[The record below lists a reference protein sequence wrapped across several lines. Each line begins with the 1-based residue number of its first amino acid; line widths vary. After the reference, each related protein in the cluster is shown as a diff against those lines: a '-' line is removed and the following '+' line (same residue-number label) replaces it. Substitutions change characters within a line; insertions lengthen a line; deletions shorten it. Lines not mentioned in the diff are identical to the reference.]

1 MQERVSSVTEFGN
14 GYLIILLAGVSF
26 FLYGSSMASQSLEKL
41 MASKI
46 TTLMNKLSKSQFLS
60 IAVGIGLTTIL
71 QSSGAVTSMLVGLGT
86 ARVIQLPQVMGVII
100 GTAIGSTLTVQLI
113 SFDLSGYALPL
124 FIVGFTGFF
133 LAQKPTLRNLSTVVM
148 GFALIFF
155 GLKMIS
161 MGAHHFATLEILSD
175 FFQTLKANSAY
186 SFFASMLFCAFVH
199 SSAVTIGLAMSLC
212 SAGVISTQDAIIW
225 VYGANIGTTS
235 TALFAAASANYI
247 GKQVAWAHF
256 FYKSVSVILFYP
268 LTNYFIDFVQQFQT
282 TSSRLIANAHLFFNI
297 GSAIIFYPFIAQGAV
312 LIEKMFPKSSQD
324 EFGTEYLA
332 LNNYENSALAVS
344 YAQREIMRTADIVI
358 SMLKDSV
365 VLFEQEDPLLIQSIK
380 ERDNQVDFL
389 YRETK
394 MFLLNHANQGS
405 AAVQQ
410 NIMNMI
416 MFISDL
422 ERAADSIDINIRTL
436 AIKKHALKLYFSNE
450 GWSEIKQM
458 HAQVVKVASM
468 GINAYD
474 NPKLCENAIELKRDL
489 AKFELNMRENHIS
502 RLNKGMRDS
511 INTSSIHLDLLSE
524 YKRIAS
530 LLCNHA
536 YNTSKSSRKVAL
548 KTDPSSSS
556 EDLS

>member
-1 MQERVSSVTEFGN
+1 MIDLQNSH
-14 GYLIILLAGVSF
+14 IIIFLAGIAF

-41 MASKI
+41 MAQRI
-46 TTLMNKLSKSQFLS
+46 TLLMNKLSKSSLLS
-60 IAVGIGLTTIL
+60 IGVGVGLTTIL
-71 QSSGAVTSMLVGLGT
+71 QSSGAVTTMLVGLGS

-113 SFDLSGYALPL
+113 SFDLSQYALPL
-124 FIVGFTGFF
+124 FILGFGGFF
-133 LAQKPTLRNLSTVVM
+133 FTSKPTLKNLSTVIM
-148 GFALIFF
+148 GFAMIFL

-161 MGAHHFATLEILSD
+161 LSSHYFAQLEFLAE
-175 FFQTLKANSAY
+175 FFKALKENSAY
-186 SFFASMLFCAFVH
+186 SFFASMIFCSFVH
-199 SSAVTIGLAMSLC
+199 SSAITIGLAMSLC
-212 SAGVISTQDAIIW
+212 SAGVISTHDAIIW

-235 TALFAAASANYI
+235 TALYTSASSNYI

-256 FYKSVSVILFYP
+256 FYKALSVIIFYP
-268 LTNYFIDFVQQFQT
+268 LTTYFIEFVSQFQST
-282 TSSRLIANAHLFFNI
+282 TSRMIANAHFFFNI
-297 GSAIIFYPFIAQGAV
+297 GSAIVFYPFIGKGAQM
-312 LIEKMFPKSSQD
+312 IQKMFPKGLQE

-332 LNNYENSALAVS
+332 MNNYENTALAVS
-344 YAQREIMRTADIVI
+344 YAQREIMRTADIVL

-365 VLFEQEDPLLIQSIK
+365 VLFEQEDPVLVQSIK
-380 ERDNQVDFL
+380 DRDNQVDFL

-394 MFLLNHANQGS
+394 MFLLNQANSNS
-405 AAVQQ
+405 AVVNQ
-410 NIMNMI
+410 NVMNMI

-436 AIKKHALKLYFSNE
+436 AIKKHALKLYFSDE

-474 NPKLCENAIELKRDL
+474 NPAMCESAIQLKRELAKIELHL
-489 AKFELNMRENHIS
+489 RENHIS

-524 YKRIAS
+524 YRRIAS

-536 YNTSKSSRKVAL
+536 YSTIKTVA
-548 KTDPSSSS
+548 KDRDQK

>member
-1 MQERVSSVTEFGN
+1 MIDLQNSHIVIF
-14 GYLIILLAGVSF
+14 LAGIAF
-26 FLYGSSMASQSLEKL
+26 FLYGSSMASGSLEKL
-41 MASKI
+41 MAQRI
-46 TTLMNKLSKSQFLS
+46 TLLMTKLSKSSLLS
-60 IAVGIGLTTIL
+60 IGVGVGLTSIL
-71 QSSGAVTSMLVGLGT
+71 QSSGAVTSMLVGLGS

-113 SFDLSGYALPL
+113 SFDLSQYALPL
-124 FIVGFTGFF
+124 FILGFGGFF
-133 LAQKPTLRNLSTVVM
+133 VSKKPALKNLSTVVM
-148 GFALIFF
+148 GFAMLFL

-161 MGAHHFATLEILSD
+161 ISSHYFAQLSFLAD
-175 FFQTLKANSAY
+175 FFTGLKENSAY
-186 SFFASMLFCAFVH
+186 SFFAAVIFCAFVH
-199 SSAVTIGLAMSLC
+199 SSAITIGLAMSLC
-212 SAGVISTQDAIIW
+212 AAGVISTHDAIIW

-235 TALFAAASANYI
+235 TALYMAAGSNYI

-256 FYKSVSVILFYP
+256 FYKALSVIIFYP
-268 LTNYFIDFVQQFQT
+268 LTTYFIEFVSQFQT
-282 TSSRLIANAHLFFNI
+282 TSSRLIANAHFFFNI
-297 GSAIIFYPFIAQGAV
+297 GSAMLFYPFISKGSQ
-312 LIEKMFPKSSQD
+312 LIQKMFPKGLQE

-332 LNNYENSALAVS
+332 MNNYDNTALAIS
-344 YAQREIMRTADIVI
+344 YAQREIMRCADIVI

-365 VLFEQEDPLLIQSIK
+365 VLFEEEDPVLVQSIK
-380 ERDNQVDFL
+380 DRDNQVDFL

-394 MFLLNHANQGS
+394 MFLLNQANS
-405 AAVQQ
+405 NASVVNQ
-410 NIMNMI
+410 NVMNMI

-450 GWSEIKQM
+450 GWNEIKQM

-474 NPKLCENAIELKRDL
+474 SPAMCESAIQLKRELAKIELN
-489 AKFELNMRENHIS
+489 FRENHIS
-502 RLNKGMRDS
+502 RLNRGMQDS

-524 YKRIAS
+524 YRRIAS

-536 YNTSKSSRKVAL
+536 YATIKGAGKKIDEA
-548 KTDPSSSS
+548 K

>member
-1 MQERVSSVTEFGN
+1 MIELQNSQI
-14 GYLIILLAGVSF
+14 IILLAGVSF

-46 TTLMNKLSKSQFLS
+46 TTLMNKLAKSQFLS
-60 IAVGIGLTTIL
+60 IVVGIGLTTIL

-86 ARVIQLPQVMGVII
+86 AKVIQLTQVMGVII

-113 SFDLSGYALPL
+113 SFDLSHLALPL
-124 FIVGFTGFF
+124 FILGFSGFF
-133 LAQKPTLRNLSTVVM
+133 VSKKSSIKNLSTVLM
-148 GFALIFF
+148 GFAMIFL
-155 GLKMIS
+155 GLNMIS
-161 MGAHHFATLEILSD
+161 TSSHYFAKLEILSE
-175 FFQTLKANSAY
+175 FFASLKANSAY
-186 SFFASMLFCAFVH
+186 SFFASMIFCAFVH
-199 SSAVTIGLAMSLC
+199 SSAVTIGIAMSLC
-212 SAGVISTQDAIIW
+212 SAGVISTHDAIIW

-235 TALFAAASANYI
+235 TALFAAAGSNYI

-256 FYKSVSVILFYP
+256 FYKAASVIIFYP
-268 LTNYFIDFVQQFQT
+268 LTIYFIEFVSQFQST
-282 TSSRLIANAHLFFNI
+282 TSRLIANAHFFFNI
-297 GSAIIFYPFIAQGAV
+297 GSAIVFYPFINKGAAI
-312 LIEKMFPKSSQD
+312 IEKMFPKSVHD

-332 LNNYENSALAVS
+332 MNNYDNTALAVS

-358 SMLKDSV
+358 GMLKDSV
-365 VLFEQEDPLLIQSIK
+365 ILFEQEDPVLIQSIK
-380 ERDNQVDFL
+380 DRDNQVDFL

-394 MFLLNHANQGS
+394 MFLLNQANSNS
-405 AAVQQ
+405 AIV
-410 NIMNMI
+410 NKNVMNMI

-436 AIKKHALKLYFSNE
+436 AIKKHALKLEFSE
-450 GWSEIKQM
+450 DGWTEIREM
-458 HAQVVKVASM
+458 HEQVVKVASM

-474 NPKLCENAIELKRDL
+474 NPLLCENAIQLKRDL
-489 AKFELNMRENHIS
+489 AKIELSLRENHIT
-502 RLNKGMRDS
+502 RLNKGLRES

-536 YNTSKSSRKVAL
+536 YNTIKSSHAK
-548 KTDPSSSS
+548 SSEPK